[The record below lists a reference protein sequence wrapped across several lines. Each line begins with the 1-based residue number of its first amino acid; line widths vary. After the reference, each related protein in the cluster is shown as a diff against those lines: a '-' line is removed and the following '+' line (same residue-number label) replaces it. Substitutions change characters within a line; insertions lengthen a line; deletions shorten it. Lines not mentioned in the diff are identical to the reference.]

1 MENYTKNYTTKD
13 TDIIKAQIDS
23 ITCGATVVAMV
34 ADYLLREN
42 SDNNEKSLKLP
53 IEQIS
58 DLMGVD
64 SKTGTTHQRMM
75 AGLKAF
81 GIEYERFTGDT
92 NSVDHIVEGLKTK
105 DFLVPLRC
113 SMDGK
118 GNYLHWLLATEYKD
132 GKIKI
137 LDPGSGRIY
146 WQPTS
151 FVEKII
157 APRDWEHYFIPKKQ
171 LINDIKLENFALSY
185 KDKNI
190 DKSMDM
196 LKLMGRGIGD
206 IVNLTEP
213 VVIGIINSKINKN
226 ITKILTLNNKVIGGY
241 VLSEADVLNVGLGV
255 EIKELEHKKGVEG
268 VALYVDDEYRDFGFG
283 KMLRN
288 LPRRLGYDYVFGSQ
302 LKTLNNIDDWLKHRV
317 MVAEN
322 KSGYLTLQYY
332 AGNEKLEIVK
342 KDYNKIKPHEKI
354 MEEITNGD
362 EKIIKYKDGSIE
374 YQKNEKLHRVDGPA
388 VIDDNLIMYYIEGIK
403 HRDDGPAVTYK
414 YKNEKIE
421 EYYKDGLLHR
431 EDGPAIDSESV
442 KEYYLY
448 GVRHRDNGPAVIE
461 KGVEM
466 YYKNGIIHN
475 DQGPAIIY
483 TMRNGKKEEYYY
495 LHGSK
500 VSQSNFEKF
509 KNNNHTTKNVK
520 TSNHYFDTNS
530 ENYTTTIVGNEEKR
544 TYSNGK
550 IEYLLDGLR
559 HRDNGPAYIADDVEK
574 YYYNGKLHRIDGPAI
589 VYKDNNASNLHEF
602 YYLNGDRL
610 TKEEFDLSNNKID
623 FMI

>member
-157 APRDWEHYFIPKKQ
+157 APRDWEHYFIPRKQ

-342 KDYNKIKPHEKI
+342 KYYNKIKPHEKI

-374 YQKNEKLHRVDGPA
+374 YQKNEKL
-388 VIDDNLIMYYIEGIK
+388 
-403 HRDDGPAVTYK
+403 
-414 YKNEKIE
+414 
-421 EYYKDGLLHR
+421 
-431 EDGPAIDSESV
+431 
-442 KEYYLY
+442 
-448 GVRHRDNGPAVIE
+448 HRDNGPAVIE

>member
-137 LDPGSGRIY
+137 LDPGSGGIY

-157 APRDWEHYFIPKKQ
+157 APRDWEHYFIPREQ
-171 LINDIKLENFALSY
+171 IINDIKLENFALSY

-388 VIDDNLIMYYIEGIK
+388 VI
-403 HRDDGPAVTYK
+403 
-414 YKNEKIE
+414 
-421 EYYKDGLLHR
+421 
-431 EDGPAIDSESV
+431 
-442 KEYYLY
+442 
-448 GVRHRDNGPAVIE
+448 E

>member
-23 ITCGATVVAMV
+23 ITCGATVVAMA

-157 APRDWEHYFIPKKQ
+157 APRDWEHYFIPRKQ

-374 YQKNEKLHRVDGPA
+374 YQKNEKLHR
-388 VIDDNLIMYYIEGIK
+388 
-403 HRDDGPAVTYK
+403 
-414 YKNEKIE
+414 
-421 EYYKDGLLHR
+421 
-431 EDGPAIDSESV
+431 
-442 KEYYLY
+442 
-448 GVRHRDNGPAVIE
+448 DNGPAVIE

>member
-388 VIDDNLIMYYIEGIK
+388 VI
-403 HRDDGPAVTYK
+403 
-414 YKNEKIE
+414 
-421 EYYKDGLLHR
+421 
-431 EDGPAIDSESV
+431 
-442 KEYYLY
+442 
-448 GVRHRDNGPAVIE
+448 E

>member
-137 LDPGSGRIY
+137 LDPGSGGIY

-157 APRDWEHYFIPKKQ
+157 FPRDWEHYFIPRKQ

-226 ITKILTLNNKVIGGY
+226 ITKILTLNDKVIGGY

-374 YQKNEKLHRVDGPA
+374 YQKNEKL
-388 VIDDNLIMYYIEGIK
+388 
-403 HRDDGPAVTYK
+403 
-414 YKNEKIE
+414 
-421 EYYKDGLLHR
+421 
-431 EDGPAIDSESV
+431 
-442 KEYYLY
+442 
-448 GVRHRDNGPAVIE
+448 HRDNGPAVIE